1 MTKPLVSILVVAGL
15 LAAALALNPSA
26 DKHRSKIK
34 ESIAE
39 RSQVDKVL
47 GLGHLAAF
55 VAQYHS
61 LGVASYTT
69 VNGKVASVGAFGL
82 VLTPD

>member
-15 LAAALALNPSA
+15 LAAAMALNPSA
-26 DKHRSKIK
+26 DKHRSRIK

-39 RSQVDKVL
+39 RSQVEKVL

-61 LGVASYTT
+61 LGVGSYTT
-69 VNGKVASVGAFGL
+69 VNGKVTSVGAFGL
-82 VLTPD
+82 VLTPH